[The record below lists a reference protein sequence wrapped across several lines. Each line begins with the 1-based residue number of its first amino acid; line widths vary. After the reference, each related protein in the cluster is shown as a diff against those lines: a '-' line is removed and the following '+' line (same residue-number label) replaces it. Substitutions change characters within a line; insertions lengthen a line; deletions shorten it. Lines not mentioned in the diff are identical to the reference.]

1 MLFATDPST
10 GGPGQ
15 VSVSLLLSHRLS
27 ITRSNLA
34 VLESMFGAPAP
45 GPGPSSFKR
54 VTKVQAADASP
65 SLVEVL
71 EQLDIAAGR
80 VSGAVCDA
88 CSAPRPA
95 DAKLKMCS
103 RCHLAACVVAPL
115 YTAAIAHVRQPT
127 GTAASRVSRSTG
139 LNTQACA
146 ALRALSCR
154 VTL

>member
-1 MLFATDPST
+1 
-10 GGPGQ
+10 

-27 ITRSNLA
+27 VTRSNLA

-54 VTKVQAADASP
+54 VTKVQAAGASP

-95 DAKLKMCS
+95 DTKLKMCS

-115 YTAAIAHVRQPT
+115 YSAAIAHVRQPQVLQR
-127 GTAASRVSRSTG
+127 RVSADALASTLRRVLRSG
-139 LNTQACA
+139 HLLAG
-146 ALRALSCR
+146 
-154 VTL
+154 